1 VAILLVEQNLE
12 VCTQLADRH
21 YIIEQ
26 GAIAHEASNTAFLS
40 DDAVK
45 DRYLGVGIA

>member
-1 VAILLVEQNLE
+1 MLNTRNSSPSSS
-12 VCTQLADRH
+12 TQLADRH

-26 GAIAHEASNTAFLS
+26 GAIVHEASNEDFMA

-45 DRYLGVGIA
+45 DRYLGVGMA